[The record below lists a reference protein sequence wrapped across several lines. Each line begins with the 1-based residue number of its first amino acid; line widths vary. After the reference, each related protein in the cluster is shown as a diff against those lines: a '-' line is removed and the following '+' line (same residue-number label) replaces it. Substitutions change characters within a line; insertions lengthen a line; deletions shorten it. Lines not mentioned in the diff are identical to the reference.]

1 MRRAKNMLGAT
12 LTLALVAC
20 VTVNIYFPAAAAEKA
35 ADKVIDEVW
44 GKEQPQKE
52 PASEPDQGSIP
63 NPGAREIQPRVL
75 AELMHVLIVPAN
87 AADADINVSTPAI
100 EKIEGSMRARHG
112 QLQQYYNSGA
122 VGLTSDGLVTVRDP
136 KAIPI
141 KERKSVNQLVA
152 QENRDRNTL
161 YREIAKAN
169 GRPEWQKDIRN
180 TFARRW
186 VDRAR
191 PGWWYQDGSGR
202 WVKR

>member
-1 MRRAKNMLGAT
+1 M
-12 LTLALVAC
+12 
-20 VTVNIYFPAAAAEKA
+20 
-35 ADKVIDEVW
+35 
-44 GKEQPQKE
+44 
-52 PASEPDQGSIP
+52 
-63 NPGAREIQPRVL
+63 
-75 AELMHVLIVPAN
+75 
-87 AADADINVSTPAI
+87 
-100 EKIEGSMRARHG
+100 
-112 QLQQYYNSGA
+112 QQYYNSGA

-152 QENRDRNTL
+152 QENRDRNAL

-169 GRPEWQKDIRN
+169 GRAEWETDIRN